1 MRVNQYIAFM
11 RFCILTNLRK
21 ENRNMAVKGISTYQ
35 TYLMYSTSTGSG
47 ATFTKLIDITS
58 FPDLIPPK
66 ERIDITS
73 LSDYMRTYINGIG
86 DTSEMSFGA
95 NYTPENYAKV
105 VELEGHDY
113 QYAVWFGATGSAGDE
128 QEDGHLGKF
137 TWSGD
142 ISAGISGGGV
152 NEAVG
157 MTVNCTPS
165 TPIVFSTT

>member
-1 MRVNQYIAFM
+1 MPS
-11 RFCILTNLRK
+11 
-21 ENRNMAVKGISTYQ
+21 VKGISTYQ
-35 TYLMYSTSTGSG
+35 TYLMYRTTSTGDY
-47 ATFTKLIDITS
+47 AKLIDITS

-86 DTSEMSFGA
+86 DTSEFQFGA

-105 VELEGHDY
+105 TNLEGTVYD
-113 QYAVWFGATGSAGDE
+113 YAVWFGASGEQGSE
-128 QEDGHLGKF
+128 VPDGHMGKF
-137 TWSGD
+137 AWSGD

-165 TPIVFSTT
+165 TVISYSST